1 MKEITKVF
9 FHFTSFLEVE
19 TSLGHNSLTY
29 YPWEGKKSTLN
40 GDVTLK

>member
-19 TSLGHNSLTY
+19 TSLVHNSLTY
-29 YPWEGKKSTLN
+29 YLREEKKSTHN
-40 GDVTLK
+40 GDVTLT